1 MSIQTLTTAKEI
13 PEDLW
18 KKIEEFQKKGADQNF
33 AASIQGNETIIQI
46 NNDML
51 KDMENTLNAEEQE
64 DNQLRQQHGPK
75 FNRMPSASVNQ
86 PYRQGVADYK
96 AKLQQ
101 AQVTDK
107 QILGKYEAN
116 KQGFALISKSRG
128 DLSAMIPASSAG
140 QDVSQNPVV
149 VTIKK
154 ALDDLNEI
162 SAKKDAIMAEGVAMH
177 ENLNSVEEL
186 MKVQQNVTDK
196 ASVFDSFKDKYTAHF
211 AQNQEFETQRQNI
224 S

>member
-1 MSIQTLTTAKEI
+1 M
-13 PEDLW
+13 
-18 KKIEEFQKKGADQNF
+18 
-33 AASIQGNETIIQI
+33 GNT
-46 NNDML
+46 
-51 KDMENTLNAEEQE
+51 EEQE

-75 FNRMPSASVNQ
+75 FNRMPSASANQ

-101 AQVTDK
+101 AQVTDQ

-128 DLSAMIPASSAG
+128 DLSAMIPASGGG
-140 QDVSQNPVV
+140 QDISQNPVV

-162 SAKKDAIMAEGVAMH
+162 SAKKDA
-177 ENLNSVEEL
+177 
-186 MKVQQNVTDK
+186 
-196 ASVFDSFKDKYTAHF
+196 
-211 AQNQEFETQRQNI
+211 
-224 S
+224 